1 MNLGNDKNNAIDDR
15 NEFNAKY
22 YKDNKFNLHLHLS
35 NTSEEF
41 LEVANLQTLFGKD
54 YYVILRPSL
63 IFDFKYNEKI
73 WIKIIVPI
81 IVIMIVGSIALII
94 ILKRRRTQ
102 KNNNNLL
109 SIGLTK

>member
-1 MNLGNDKNNAIDDR
+1 M
-15 NEFNAKY
+15 
-22 YKDNKFNLHLHLS
+22 HLPLS
-35 NTSEEF
+35 NRSEEF

-81 IVIMIVGSIALII
+81 IVIIIVGSIVII
-94 ILKRRRTQ
+94 ILKRR
-102 KNNNNLL
+102 KMKKKDNNLL
-109 SIGLTK
+109 SIGLTKWM